1 MRAKYVNRSS
11 VSGSNKI
18 FIKAMSSKDTDL
30 VLGEENTHVSHQLF
44 VTFVTHMTEINLITK
59 ESQF

>member
-1 MRAKYVNRSS
+1 MRAKYVNRLS

-18 FIKAMSSKDTDL
+18 VIKAMSSKDTDL